1 MPGSPPTRTTEPG
14 TRPPP
19 RTRSM
24 SAIPVGMRGTAAAAT
39 SESRTAPDEEEVAK
53 DAEAAPPR
61 GGASA
66 ERSSTRVLHAPHSG
80 QRPIHCG
87 LCAPQWIGRCPEC
100 GAWSTLVEERSAD
113 APPRGGAIVPSGSAP
128 VRLSDVAAA
137 AVPRILTGIADMDR
151 VLGGGLVPGS
161 VVLVGGEPGIGKST
175 LLLQVAARLS
185 ERVGSVLYVSAEESA
200 RQVRMRADRLDV

>member
-39 SESRTAPDEEEVAK
+39 SESRTAPEEEEVAK

-87 LCAPQWIGRCPEC
+87 LCAPQAVQEKTVAALRAILC
-100 GAWSTLVEERSAD
+100 GALLRNRDAAD
-113 APPRGGAIVPSGSAP
+113 
-128 VRLSDVAAA
+128 D
-137 AVPRILTGIADMDR
+137 
-151 VLGGGLVPGS
+151 
-161 VVLVGGEPGIGKST
+161 
-175 LLLQVAARLS
+175 
-185 ERVGSVLYVSAEESA
+185 
-200 RQVRMRADRLDV
+200 